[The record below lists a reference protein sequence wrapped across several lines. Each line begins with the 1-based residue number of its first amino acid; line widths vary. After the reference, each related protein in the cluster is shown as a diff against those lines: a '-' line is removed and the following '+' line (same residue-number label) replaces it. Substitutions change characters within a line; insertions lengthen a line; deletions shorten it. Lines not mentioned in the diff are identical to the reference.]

1 MPSSLRK
8 LLESL
13 KAIPQ
18 SSIVSESVV
27 GFYIT
32 KFRCPGLF
40 IEHFLRRGTRTKRKD
55 RKSKIGENITFT
67 LQASAK
73 NLDKTFC

>member
-18 SSIVSESVV
+18 SSIESDALVV
-27 GFYIT
+27 LKYI
-32 KFRCPGLF
+32 
-40 IEHFLRRGTRTKRKD
+40 FLKRGTRRKR
-55 RKSKIGENITFT
+55 
-67 LQASAK
+67 
-73 NLDKTFC
+73 